1 MCFSASASFGAS
13 AVLGVVGVATL
24 TKVQTPSQAPFA
36 AIPLLFGLQQASEGI
51 LWTMLGDN
59 AYVSYQHIPA
69 FIFLLFAQVVWPV
82 WVPLSIMLVERR
94 EKQRRILKAL
104 TAIGAVISCYL
115 AYCLIV
121 YDVHAE
127 IAGYHIHYFLN
138 FPLATAWFSG
148 IAYFI
153 PTAVP
158 PFVSSERR
166 MRLLG
171 VTILVSYV
179 FTTVFYREYLL
190 SIWCFFAA
198 ILSGIVFL
206 VMDVLKK
213 EYVESHLSLARNVPN
228 NNQYDE

>member
-1 MCFSASASFGAS
+1 MCFSATASFGAS

-24 TKVQTPSQAPFA
+24 TKVQTRSHVPFA
-36 AIPLLFGLQQASEGI
+36 AIPLLFGIQQASEGM
-51 LWTMLGDN
+51 LWVMLGDS
-59 AYVSYQHIPA
+59 AYISYQHIPT

-82 WVPLSIMLVERR
+82 WVPFSIMLVEKDQKRKR
-94 EKQRRILKAL
+94 LLKSL
-104 TAIGAVISCYL
+104 TIIGAAVSAYL

-127 IAGYHIHYFLN
+127 IAGHHIHYFLD
-138 FPLATAWFSG
+138 FHLAMVWFGG

-153 PTAVP
+153 PTVLP

-171 VTILVSYV
+171 VTILISYI
-179 FTTVFYREYLL
+179 FTTLFYREYLL

-198 ILSGIVFL
+198 VLSGIVFL
-206 VMDVLKK
+206 IMNVLKK
-213 EYVESHLSLARNVPN
+213 EYLESHLGRNGPTETKMTMV
-228 NNQYDE
+228 

>member
-1 MCFSASASFGAS
+1 MCFSATASFGAS

-24 TKVQTPSQAPFA
+24 TKVQTPSQLPFA
-36 AIPLLFGLQQASEGI
+36 AIPLLFGIQQASEGV
-51 LWTMLGDN
+51 LWVMLGDS
-59 AYVSYQHIPA
+59 AYISYQHIPT

-82 WVPLSIMLVERR
+82 WVPFSIMLVEKD
-94 EKQRRILKAL
+94 EKRKRLLKSL
-104 TAIGAVISCYL
+104 TFVGAAISCYL

-127 IAGYHIHYFLN
+127 IAGHHIHYFLE
-138 FPLATAWFSG
+138 FPLAMVWFSG

-153 PTAVP
+153 PTVVP

-166 MRLLG
+166 MQLLG
-171 VTILVSYV
+171 ATILISYI
-179 FTTVFYREYLL
+179 FTTLFYKEYLL

-206 VMDVLKK
+206 IMDVLKK
-213 EYVESHLSLARNVPN
+213 EYIESHLDLNETA
-228 NNQYDE
+228 ETKITMI